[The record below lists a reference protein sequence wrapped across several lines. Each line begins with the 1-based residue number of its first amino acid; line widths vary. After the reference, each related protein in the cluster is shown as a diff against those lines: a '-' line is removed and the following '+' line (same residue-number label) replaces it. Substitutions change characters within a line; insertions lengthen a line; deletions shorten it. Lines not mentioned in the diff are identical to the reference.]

1 MKIIFAGT
9 PEFAA
14 VSLDRLVQ
22 SRFEVP
28 LVITQPDRRAGRGMG
43 LSQSAVKQLAITHRL
58 DIYQPETLSGNDVV
72 QKIVSCS
79 ADIMVVVA
87 YGQLVPKSLLNAFPF
102 GCVNVHAS
110 ILPRWRGAA
119 PIHRALMAG
128 DDETGVCI
136 MQLEEGLDT
145 GPVYRMEKIQIE
157 STDTTGLLHDKLA
170 ELGARALV
178 ETLSDTTNLDSPRS
192 QSTEGATYAKKITKD
207 DSVVNWT
214 QNCQEID
221 RLVRALNPYPGAM
234 TNLQN
239 NSVKIWAA
247 QPIPSSGEITM
258 RPGLVL
264 EINERGILVAC
275 GEGTLLLT
283 SLQRQGGRRMSAA
296 EFAAGQRTEVGQ
308 SFG

>member
-1 MKIIFAGT
+1 LM
-9 PEFAA
+9 
-14 VSLDRLVQ
+14 Q
-22 SRFEVP
+22 SGFEVP

-43 LSQSAVKQLAITHRL
+43 LSQSAVKQLATTHRL
-58 DIYQPETLSGNDVV
+58 DIYQPETLSSNDVV

-178 ETLSDTTNLDSPRS
+178 ETLSDRTNLDSPRS

-207 DSVVNWT
+207 DSVVNWA
-214 QNCQEID
+214 QHCQEID

-247 QPIPSSGEITM
+247 QPKPPSGEMTM
-258 RPGLVL
+258 QPGLVL

-275 GEGTLLLT
+275 GEGSLLLT

-296 EFAAGQRTEVGQ
+296 EFAAGQRTEVGH

>member
-14 VSLDRLVQ
+14 VSLDQLVQ
-22 SRFEVP
+22 SGFEVP

-43 LSQSAVKQLAITHRL
+43 LSLSAVKQLAITHRL
-58 DIYQPETLSGNDVV
+58 DIYQPETLSSNDAVR
-72 QKIVSCS
+72 KIVSCS

>member
-58 DIYQPETLSGNDVV
+58 DIYQPETLSGNDVF

-128 DDETGVCI
+128 DEETGVCI

-221 RLVRALNPYPGAM
+221 RLVRALNPYPGAIA
-234 TNLQN
+234 NLQN
-239 NSVKIWAA
+239 NTVKIWAA

>member
-1 MKIIFAGT
+1 M
-9 PEFAA
+9 
-14 VSLDRLVQ
+14 
-22 SRFEVP
+22 
-28 LVITQPDRRAGRGMG
+28 
-43 LSQSAVKQLAITHRL
+43 
-58 DIYQPETLSGNDVV
+58 
-72 QKIVSCS
+72 
-79 ADIMVVVA
+79 
-87 YGQLVPKSLLNAFPF
+87 
-102 GCVNVHAS
+102 
-110 ILPRWRGAA
+110 
-119 PIHRALMAG
+119 
-128 DDETGVCI
+128 
-136 MQLEEGLDT
+136 
-145 GPVYRMEKIQIE
+145 
-157 STDTTGLLHDKLA
+157 
-170 ELGARALV
+170 
-178 ETLSDTTNLDSPRS
+178 
-192 QSTEGATYAKKITKD
+192 
-207 DSVVNWT
+207 NWT

-247 QPIPSSGEITM
+247 QPIPSSGEITT

>member
-14 VSLDRLVQ
+14 VSLDQLVQ
-22 SRFEVP
+22 SGFEVP

-43 LSQSAVKQLAITHRL
+43 LSLSAVKRLAITHRL
-58 DIYQPETLSGNDVV
+58 DIYQPETLSSNDAVR
-72 QKIVSCS
+72 KIVSCS

>member
-22 SRFEVP
+22 SGFEVP

-43 LSQSAVKQLAITHRL
+43 LSQSAVKQLAIKHCL
-58 DIYQPETLSGNDVV
+58 DVYQPETLKSNDVF

>member
-22 SRFEVP
+22 SDFEVP

-58 DIYQPETLSGNDVV
+58 DVYQPETLSSNDVV
-72 QKIVSCS
+72 QKIVSCA

-128 DDETGVCI
+128 DEETGVCI

-145 GPVYRMEKIQIE
+145 GPIYRMEKIQIE

-192 QSTEGATYAKKITKD
+192 QSTEGTTYAKKITKD

-214 QNCQEID
+214 QHCQEID

-247 QPIPSSGEITM
+247 QPIPSSGVRTM
-258 RPGLVL
+258 QPGLVL

-275 GEGTLLLT
+275 GDGTLLLT
-283 SLQRQGGRRMSAA
+283 SLQRQGGRRMGAA

>member
-1 MKIIFAGT
+1 
-9 PEFAA
+9 
-14 VSLDRLVQ
+14 
-22 SRFEVP
+22 
-28 LVITQPDRRAGRGMG
+28 
-43 LSQSAVKQLAITHRL
+43 
-58 DIYQPETLSGNDVV
+58 
-72 QKIVSCS
+72 
-79 ADIMVVVA
+79 
-87 YGQLVPKSLLNAFPF
+87 
-102 GCVNVHAS
+102 
-110 ILPRWRGAA
+110 
-119 PIHRALMAG
+119 
-128 DDETGVCI
+128 
-136 MQLEEGLDT
+136 
-145 GPVYRMEKIQIE
+145 MEKIQIE

-178 ETLSDTTNLDSPRS
+178 ETLSDRTNLDSPRS

-207 DSVVNWT
+207 DTVVNWA
-214 QNCQEID
+214 QHCQEID
-221 RLVRALNPYPGAM
+221 RLVRALNPYPGAL

-247 QPIPSSGEITM
+247 QPKPSSGEITM

>member
-22 SRFEVP
+22 SGFEVP

-43 LSQSAVKQLAITHRL
+43 LSQSAVKELAITHRL
-58 DIYQPETLSGNDVV
+58 DIYQPETLSSNDVV

-128 DDETGVCI
+128 DVETGVCI
-136 MQLEEGLDT
+136 MRLEEGLDT
-145 GPVYRMEKIQIE
+145 GPVYRMEKVQIE
-157 STDTTGLLHDKLA
+157 SSDTTGLLHDKLGA
-170 ELGARALV
+170 LGARALV
-178 ETLSDTTNLDSPRS
+178 ETLSDTVNLDSPRS
-192 QSTEGATYAKKITKD
+192 QSTEGVTYAKKITKA
-207 DSVVNWT
+207 DSVVNWA
-214 QNCQEID
+214 QHCQEID

-234 TNLQN
+234 TNLQS
-239 NSVKIWAA
+239 NSVKIWAS
-247 QPIPSSGEITM
+247 QPKLPSGEMTM
-258 RPGLVL
+258 QPGLVL

-275 GEGTLLLT
+275 GEGSLLLT
-283 SLQRQGGRRMSAA
+283 SMQRQGGRRMSAA
-296 EFAAGQRTEVGQ
+296 EFAAGQRTEVGH

>member
-22 SRFEVP
+22 SGFEVP

-43 LSQSAVKQLAITHRL
+43 LSQSAVKELAITHRL
-58 DIYQPETLSGNDVV
+58 DIYQPETLSSNDVV

-157 STDTTGLLHDKLA
+157 STDTTGSLHDKLA
-170 ELGARALV
+170 ELGAHALV

-247 QPIPSSGEITM
+247 QPIPSSGEITT

-296 EFAAGQRTEVGQ
+296 EFAAGQRIESGD

>member
-14 VSLDRLVQ
+14 VSLDQLVQ
-22 SRFEVP
+22 SGFEVP

-43 LSQSAVKQLAITHRL
+43 LSLSAVKQLAITHRL
-58 DIYQPETLSGNDVV
+58 DIYQPETLSSNDAVR
-72 QKIVSCS
+72 KIVSCS

-207 DSVVNWT
+207 DTVVNWA
-214 QNCQEID
+214 QHCQEID
-221 RLVRALNPYPGAM
+221 RLVRALNPYPGAIA
-234 TNLQN
+234 NLQN
-239 NSVKIWAA
+239 NTVKIWAA

>member
-22 SRFEVP
+22 SDFEVP

-58 DIYQPETLSGNDVV
+58 DVYQPETLSSNDVV
-72 QKIVSCS
+72 QKIVSCA

-128 DDETGVCI
+128 DVETGVCI
-136 MQLEEGLDT
+136 MRLEEGLDT

-178 ETLSDTTNLDSPRS
+178 ETLSDRTNLDSPRS

-207 DSVVNWT
+207 DSVVNWA
-214 QNCQEID
+214 QHCQEID

-247 QPIPSSGEITM
+247 QPKPPSGEMTM
-258 RPGLVL
+258 QPGLVL

-275 GEGTLLLT
+275 GEGSLLLT

-296 EFAAGQRTEVGQ
+296 EFAAGQRTEVGH

>member
-22 SRFEVP
+22 SGFEVP

-58 DIYQPETLSGNDVV
+58 DIYQPETLSSNDVV

-145 GPVYRMEKIQIE
+145 GPVYRM
-157 STDTTGLLHDKLA
+157 
-170 ELGARALV
+170 
-178 ETLSDTTNLDSPRS
+178 
-192 QSTEGATYAKKITKD
+192 
-207 DSVVNWT
+207 
-214 QNCQEID
+214 
-221 RLVRALNPYPGAM
+221 
-234 TNLQN
+234 
-239 NSVKIWAA
+239 
-247 QPIPSSGEITM
+247 
-258 RPGLVL
+258 
-264 EINERGILVAC
+264 
-275 GEGTLLLT
+275 
-283 SLQRQGGRRMSAA
+283 
-296 EFAAGQRTEVGQ
+296 
-308 SFG
+308 

>member
-14 VSLDRLVQ
+14 VSLDRLMQ
-22 SRFEVP
+22 SGFEVP

-58 DIYQPETLSGNDVV
+58 DIYQPETLSSNNVV

-178 ETLSDTTNLDSPRS
+178 ETLSDRTNLDSPRS

-207 DSVVNWT
+207 DSVVNWA
-214 QNCQEID
+214 QHCQEID

-247 QPIPSSGEITM
+247 QPKPPSGEMTM
-258 RPGLVL
+258 QPGLVL

-275 GEGTLLLT
+275 GEGSLLLT
-283 SLQRQGGRRMSAA
+283 SLQRQGGRRMSAT
-296 EFAAGQRTEVGQ
+296 EFAAGQRTEVGH

>member
-14 VSLDRLVQ
+14 VSLQRLVQ
-22 SRFEVP
+22 SGFEVP

-43 LSQSAVKQLAITHRL
+43 LSQSAVKQLAKKHCL
-58 DIYQPETLSGNDVV
+58 DIYQPETLTSNDVV

-87 YGQLVPKSLLNAFPF
+87 YGQLVPKSLLHAFSF

-128 DDETGVCI
+128 DVETGVCI
-136 MQLEEGLDT
+136 MRLEEGLDT

-157 STDTTGLLHDKLA
+157 STDTTGSLHDKLA
-170 ELGARALV
+170 ALGASALV
-178 ETLSDTTNLDSPRS
+178 ETLSDTAKLDSPRS
-192 QSTEGATYAKKITKD
+192 QSVEGATYAKKITKE
-207 DSVVNWT
+207 DSVVNWA
-214 QNCQEID
+214 QHCQEID

-234 TNLQN
+234 TNLRS

-247 QPIPSSGEITM
+247 QPKPSSGEITM

>member
-14 VSLDRLVQ
+14 VSLDQLVQ
-22 SRFEVP
+22 SGFEVP

-43 LSQSAVKQLAITHRL
+43 LSLSAVKQLAITHRL
-58 DIYQPETLSGNDVV
+58 DIYQPETLSSNDAVR
-72 QKIVSCS
+72 KIVSCS

-87 YGQLVPKSLLNAFPF
+87 YGQLVPNSLLNAFSF

-178 ETLSDTTNLDSPRS
+178 ETLSDRTNLDSPRS

-207 DSVVNWT
+207 DTVVNWA
-214 QNCQEID
+214 QHCQEID
-221 RLVRALNPYPGAM
+221 RLVRALNPYPGAL

-247 QPIPSSGEITM
+247 QPKPSSGEITM

>member
-14 VSLDRLVQ
+14 VSLDRLMQ
-22 SRFEVP
+22 SGFEVP

-58 DIYQPETLSGNDVV
+58 DIYQPETLSSNDVV

-178 ETLSDTTNLDSPRS
+178 ETLSDTTNLDSPRT
-192 QSTEGATYAKKITKD
+192 QSTEGATYARKITKD
-207 DSVVNWT
+207 DTVVNWT

-221 RLVRALNPYPGAM
+221 RLVRALNPYPGAIA
-234 TNLQN
+234 NLQD

>member
-22 SRFEVP
+22 SGFEVP

-43 LSQSAVKQLAITHRL
+43 LSQSAVKELAITHRL
-58 DIYQPETLSGNDVV
+58 DIYQPETLSSNDVV

-192 QSTEGATYAKKITKD
+192 QSIEGATYAKKITKD
-207 DSVVNWT
+207 DSVVNWA
-214 QNCQEID
+214 QHCQEID

-247 QPIPSSGEITM
+247 QPKPPSGEMTM
-258 RPGLVL
+258 QPGLVL

-275 GEGTLLLT
+275 GEGSLLLT

-296 EFAAGQRTEVGQ
+296 EFASGQRTEVGH

>member
-14 VSLDRLVQ
+14 VSLDRLVH
-22 SRFEVP
+22 SGFEVP

-58 DIYQPETLSGNDVV
+58 DIYQPETLSSNDVV

-192 QSTEGATYAKKITKD
+192 QSIEGATYAKKITKD
-207 DSVVNWT
+207 DSVVNWA
-214 QNCQEID
+214 QHCQEID

-247 QPIPSSGEITM
+247 QPKLPSGEMTM
-258 RPGLVL
+258 QPGLVL

-275 GEGTLLLT
+275 GEGSLLLT

-296 EFAAGQRTEVGQ
+296 EFAAGQRTEVGH

>member
-14 VSLDRLVQ
+14 VSLDQLVQ
-22 SRFEVP
+22 SGFEVP

-43 LSQSAVKQLAITHRL
+43 LSQSAVKELAITHRL
-58 DIYQPETLSGNDVV
+58 DIYQPETLSSNDVV

-192 QSTEGATYAKKITKD
+192 QSIEGATYAKKITKD
-207 DSVVNWT
+207 DSVVNWA
-214 QNCQEID
+214 QHCQEID

-247 QPIPSSGEITM
+247 QPKLPSGEMTM
-258 RPGLVL
+258 QPGLVL

-275 GEGTLLLT
+275 GEGSLLLT

-296 EFAAGQRTEVGQ
+296 EFAAGQRTEVGH

>member
-22 SRFEVP
+22 SGFEVP

-128 DDETGVCI
+128 DVETGVCI
-136 MQLEEGLDT
+136 MRLEEGLDT

-157 STDTTGLLHDKLA
+157 STDTTGSLHDKLA
-170 ELGARALV
+170 ALGASALV
-178 ETLSDTTNLDSPRS
+178 ETLSDTAKLDSPRS
-192 QSTEGATYAKKITKD
+192 
-207 DSVVNWT
+207 
-214 QNCQEID
+214 
-221 RLVRALNPYPGAM
+221 
-234 TNLQN
+234 
-239 NSVKIWAA
+239 
-247 QPIPSSGEITM
+247 
-258 RPGLVL
+258 
-264 EINERGILVAC
+264 
-275 GEGTLLLT
+275 
-283 SLQRQGGRRMSAA
+283 
-296 EFAAGQRTEVGQ
+296 
-308 SFG
+308 

>member
-58 DIYQPETLSGNDVV
+58 DIYQPETLSGNDVF

-128 DDETGVCI
+128 DEETGVCI

-192 QSTEGATYAKKITKD
+192 QSTEGATYARKITKD

-221 RLVRALNPYPGAM
+221 RLVRALNPYPGAIA
-234 TNLQN
+234 NLQN
-239 NSVKIWAA
+239 NTVKIWAA